1 MKGTRFTQEQIIA
14 ALNEAAA
21 GAKIPDI
28 CRKVGI
34 SSHTFYVWRRKYG
47 GMSVSE
53 AAKVRAL
60 ETENAKLKRLVA
72 DLTLDK
78 LALQDVIG
86 KKW

>member
-14 ALNEAAA
+14 ALKEAEA
-21 GAKIPDI
+21 GAKIPDV

-53 AAKVRAL
+53 AAKLRLL
-60 ETENAKLKRLVA
+60 EAGNAKLKRIVA
-72 DLTLDK
+72 DLTLDN
-78 LALQDVIG
+78 LALKDVVG